1 MCLEFKV
8 YFPPIIGFSKHN
20 ENDDCIPMFDSL
32 LNSLVGRQGDTKAPK
47 ASVDQTFADY
57 ASIVKEVFDDLEVSS
72 IPEHLDAEDALWMTN
87 YGSAILLTSLYTDK
101 TADELVLQVMAPLVK
116 LPEENVLGLFNLCM
130 RLNFNLTDC
139 HLALSDKWGITLT
152 AKRSAAGLNKN
163 ELEAILYR
171 VARAADHMDTQL
183 AEDFKAEMWGQD

>member
-1 MCLEFKV
+1 
-8 YFPPIIGFSKHN
+8 
-20 ENDDCIPMFDSL
+20 MFDSL

-183 AEDFKAEMWGQD
+183 SEDFKAEMWGQD